1 MFPCS
6 SGSNPFTYMDHGKS
20 NSGQLEEHPSSYS
33 HLPAP
38 FLVDDHELFLSHLLS
53 QQQLF
58 VCSSSTST
66 ASQAQTENGV
76 AAATD
81 TKKEASV
88 AEQIPSKKKSKQ
100 TDPASRK
107 RSGKKDRHS
116 KICTAQ
122 GPRDRRMRLS
132 LQIARKFFDLQDM
145 LGFDKASKT
154 IEWLF
159 SKSKTAIKELIM
171 TQVKPT
177 TTEDGGAN
185 ANAKSSTVSVTS
197 DSEVVSQNGEF
208 LSREKTNRKLHR
220 VARDSRDK
228 ARARARERTREKL
241 IIRGLE
247 ISKQMGHLWSSTSTA
262 LEETDHHDEMKS
274 SLKYQM
280 VDQLEQPANQ
290 IDSVSIINAGAPTT
304 SSPNFNPQDDF
315 PGFPANWDS
324 NNVVNMQSICC
335 RRANKNSI
343 FMTTQSA
350 QDQNPSSIFIT
361 SSNPLHQNPTS
372 NILATSNNSLHS
384 YFLQHQFS

>member
-6 SGSNPFTYMDHGKS
+6 SGSNPFTIYMDHGKS
-20 NSGQLEEHPSSYS
+20 SSGQEEHPSSYS
-33 HLPAP
+33 P
-38 FLVDDHELFLSHLLS
+38 FVVDDDDHEQLFLSHLLS

-58 VCSSSTST
+58 VTT
-66 ASQAQTENGV
+66 TTTAAASQAETENGV

-81 TKKEASV
+81 SKKEASV
-88 AEQIPSKKKSKQ
+88 LADQQVPCKKKSKQ
-100 TDPASRK
+100 TDPAARK

-159 SKSKTAIKELIM
+159 SKSKTAIKELMMM

-177 TTEDGGAN
+177 TTTTDQDANIIN
-185 ANAKSSTVSVTS
+185 ANVSVTS
-197 DSEVVSQNGEF
+197 DSEMVSQNGDF
-208 LSREKTNRKLHR
+208 LSRDKTNRKLHR
-220 VARDSRDK
+220 VIARDSRDK

-247 ISKQMGHLWSSTSTA
+247 ISKQMGRHLCSSSTA
-262 LEETDHHDEMKS
+262 LEETDHHHHHDEIMKS
-274 SLKYQM
+274 
-280 VDQLEQPANQ
+280 ANQ
-290 IDSVSIINAGAPTT
+290 IDSS
-304 SSPNFNPQDDF
+304 F
-315 PGFPANWDS
+315 
-324 NNVVNMQSICC
+324 CC
-335 RRANKNSI
+335 RRANGNSI

-350 QDQNPSSIFIT
+350 QDQNPSSIFVT
-361 SSNPLHQNPTS
+361 DSSNPLHQNPSS
-372 NILATSNNSLHS
+372 NISATSNNSLHS

>member
-6 SGSNPFTYMDHGKS
+6 SGSNPFTVYMDHGKS
-20 NSGQLEEHPSSYS
+20 SSGQEEHPSSYS
-33 HLPAP
+33 P
-38 FLVDDHELFLSHLLS
+38 FVVDDDDDEQLFLSHLLS

-58 VCSSSTST
+58 VTT
-66 ASQAQTENGV
+66 TTTAAASQAETENGV

-81 TKKEASV
+81 SKKEASV
-88 AEQIPSKKKSKQ
+88 LADQQIPWKKKSKQ
-100 TDPASRK
+100 TDPAARK

-159 SKSKTAIKELIM
+159 SKSKTAIKELMMM

-177 TTEDGGAN
+177 TTTDQDAN
-185 ANAKSSTVSVTS
+185 INIANVSVTS
-197 DSEVVSQNGEF
+197 DSEVVSQNGDF
-208 LSREKTNRKLHR
+208 LSRDKTNRKLHR
-220 VARDSRDK
+220 VIARDSRDK

-247 ISKQMGHLWSSTSTA
+247 ISKQMGRHLCSSSTA
-262 LEETDHHDEMKS
+262 LEETDHHHHHHHDEIMKS
-274 SLKYQM
+274 
-280 VDQLEQPANQ
+280 ANQ

-304 SSPNFNPQDDF
+304 ISSLNFNSQDHF
-315 PGFPANWDS
+315 PGFPANWDN
-324 NNVVNMQSICC
+324 NNVVNMQSFCC
-335 RRANKNSI
+335 RRANGNSI

-350 QDQNPSSIFIT
+350 QDQNPSSIFT
-361 SSNPLHQNPTS
+361 TASSNPLHQNPSS